1 MHVADGIFPVGAC
14 LAAHA
19 ASYGGLYLAGRNL
32 KPEDASRMGLLAAA
46 AFVVS
51 TVLQFPLAGVS
62 MHLGLYGLLGILLG
76 RRAFP
81 VVFAGLLFQALLFQH
96 GGLLS
101 LGVNALNM
109 GCGALAGWAVW
120 RIPLVGRIVY
130 FFDARGALAGWAIWP
145 IGAFAEALRA
155 AAAGFLGALLPAF
168 LLAAEFELAG
178 YGRGFYFIA
187 SAYAAAAL
195 VEAAAAAAIII
206 FLRKTKPEILCPAAA
221 QPVPCD

>member
-51 TVLQFPLAGVS
+51 TVQFPLAGVS

-81 VVFAGLLFQALLFQH
+81 VVFAGLLFQTLLFQH
-96 GGLLS
+96 GGPLS

-109 GCGALAGWAVW
+109 GCGALAGWAIW
-120 RIPLVGRIVY
+120 RI
-130 FFDARGALAGWAIWP
+130 GAL
-145 IGAFAEALRA
+145 AEALRA
-155 AAAGFLGALLPAF
+155 AAAGFLGALLPAL

-187 SAYAAAAL
+187 SAYAAVAL
-195 VEAAAAAAIII
+195 VEAAAAVAIIT

>member
-1 MHVADGIFPVGAC
+1 MADGIFPVGAC

-51 TVLQFPLAGVS
+51 TVQFPLAGVS

-81 VVFAGLLFQALLFQH
+81 VVFAGLLFQALLFQQ

-109 GCGALAGWAVW
+109 GCGALTGWAVW
-120 RIPLVGRIVY
+120 RIPVVGRIVY
-130 FFDARGALAGWAIWP
+130 FFDAGGAL
-145 IGAFAEALRA
+145 AEALRA

-195 VEAAAAAAIII
+195 VEAAAAAAIIT